1 MVAAA
6 AVLAVLI
13 AEPIRAAS
21 AAAVD
26 TNCGATLTND
36 IEILLTA
43 PPLPHKMPPAPP
55 LPINPAAPPA
65 PPAPPFA
72 PASKG
77 RPWPPA
83 PPAPPLPINPAAP
96 PAPPACPGAPDPPLP
111 PLPHKM
117 PPAPPACPVPGAP
130 WAPSPISLR
139 PTSASVGV
147 LITPNR
153 ACSICC
159 SGVALAA
166 SATA

>member
-1 MVAAA
+1 
-6 AVLAVLI
+6 
-13 AEPIRAAS
+13 
-21 AAAVD
+21 
-26 TNCGATLTND
+26 
-36 IEILLTA
+36 
-43 PPLPHKMPPAPP
+43 
-55 LPINPAAPPA
+55 
-65 PPAPPFA
+65 
-72 PASKG
+72 
-77 RPWPPA
+77 
-83 PPAPPLPINPAAP
+83 
-96 PAPPACPGAPDPPLP
+96 
-111 PLPHKM
+111 M